1 VQVGDG
7 RPSYDELADLVVA
20 QARLIEQLGAEVA
33 QLRADNQSLRAE
45 NAELRRRLGM
55 NSSNSSKPP
64 SSDSPFVKPAPKSL
78 RRRSGR
84 KPGGQPGHPGSTLA
98 LVADPHKRQRHEPG
112 GCSGCGA
119 DLAGAP
125 EVGMER
131 RQVFDLPPMT
141 VRVTEHQLIARR
153 CTCGATTCGA
163 APVGVTAPVQYGSRV
178 TAIIL
183 YLYAG
188 QFLSK
193 KRTAQAL
200 AELFGT
206 PVSDATVAA
215 MTRRAA
221 DGLGEF
227 LGVVGDRIA
236 AAQVAG
242 FDETGLR
249 VAGALHWVHCA
260 RTDKYTLITCHP
272 KRGRAGIDDAG
283 LLGRF
288 RGVAVH
294 DAWAPYDTY
303 VDAEHQ
309 LCCAHALRELAAVA
323 DTAAHDDA
331 DADWCWATQAGDALV
346 AMQKL
351 VAEAIA
357 AGGAD
362 PDAGALASQ
371 VQLYRS
377 AAQIG
382 LTQTAA
388 RSDAVMRKHHALAR
402 RLLDRQ
408 DDYLRFTTDWRIPA
422 DNNGSERDIRM
433 IKLRQK
439 VSGCLRTLTGAQQF
453 CAIRSYLSTAAKH
466 GKHFFEVLV
475 MLTEGRPWL
484 PATS

>member
-1 VQVGDG
+1 VDHGVVPEDR
-7 RPSYDELADLVVA
+7 RPSYEELAAENAALRGMVSDLQDMVEA
-20 QARLIEQLGAEVA
+20 LRAEVA
-33 QLRADNQSLRAE
+33 DLKRQLGQ
-45 NAELRRRLGM
+45 
-55 NSSNSSKPP
+55 NSRNSSKPP
-64 SSDSPFVKPAPKSL
+64 SSDSPFTKPAPKSL
-78 RRRSGR
+78 RRKSGR

-98 LVADPHKRQRHEPG
+98 LVADPTERERHEPG
-112 GCSGCGA
+112 PCTGCGA
-119 DLAGAP
+119 DLRDAP
-125 EVGMER
+125 EVGMDR
-131 RQVFDLPPMT
+131 RQVFDLPPMA

-153 CTCGATTCGA
+153 CSCGTTTCGV
-163 APVGVTAPVQYGSRV
+163 APEGVTAPVQYGPRI

-183 YLYAG
+183 YLYVG

-193 KRTAQAL
+193 NRTAQAL

-206 PVSDATVAA
+206 PVSAGTVTAV
-215 MTRRAA
+215 TKRASA
-221 DGLGEF
+221 GLTEF
-227 LGVVGDRIA
+227 LADVVDRIA
-236 AAQVAG
+236 ESAVVG

-249 VAGALHWVHCA
+249 VASSLHWVHCA

-272 KRGRAGIDDAG
+272 RRGTDGIDDAG
-283 LLGRF
+283 VLGRF

-294 DAWAPYDTY
+294 DAWAPYGTY
-303 VDAEHQ
+303 LDVEHQ
-309 LCCAHALRELAAVA
+309 LCCAHALRELQAVA
-323 DTAAHDDA
+323 DAATQA
-331 DADWCWATQAGDALV
+331 DPNAQWCWATQAADALV

-351 VAEAIA
+351 VDGAVA
-357 AGGAD
+357 AGAD
-362 PDAGALASQ
+362 SIDSDSLGHQ
-371 VQLYRS
+371 IGLYHS
-377 AAQIG
+377 AVQIG

-388 RSDAVMRKHHALAR
+388 RTTKAMRSHNALAR

-466 GKHFFEVLV
+466 GRHFFEVLV

-484 PATS
+484 PANS